1 MVRCTYISLKML
13 PGESLRVQVARGKD
27 DVRAFWNLLEAKKVA
42 IYLACRWFFQ
52 EGDVTGSVEDDKRG
66 GGFDNVEDGKG
77 EGDEGDEGESE
88 GSSDDVSILGCTP
101 PVFVLSLF
109 NAP

>member
-1 MVRCTYISLKML
+1 MTYEHFGTYQK
-13 PGESLRVQVARGKD
+13 PRKQPFTWRVDG
-27 DVRAFWNLLEAKKVA
+27 
-42 IYLACRWFFQ
+42 FFQ

-66 GGFDNVEDGKG
+66 GGFDDVDDGKG